1 VKLWQL
7 QDWSIDRLA
16 LVEQPRPE
24 PGPGQALVRMKAASL
39 NYRDLVVP
47 RRGYGERT
55 GSLPLVPVSDGVGE
69 VVAVGQGVSRVAP
82 GERVCPAFFQGWI
95 AGAASAERLAT
106 GLGGPLDGVMA
117 EYRLFGEQG
126 LCKAPAHLSDEE
138 AATLPCAALT
148 AWSAIVEEGRVRPG
162 DKVLVQGTGGVSLFA
177 LQFARLCGAEVIV
190 LSGSDAKLARARE
203 LGAAHGVNYRSD
215 PEWART
221 VRRLAGGD
229 GVDHV
234 VEVGGAQSMPQSVRA
249 VRAGGTVSLIGVA
262 SGPVMQVPLG
272 HIVTRSVRLQGI
284 TVGSR
289 DRFEAMLRAIAQHA
303 LRPVVDRVFGFAELR
318 AALDALAGGAHFG
331 QICIRIGRN
340 A

>member
-1 VKLWQL
+1 VFGKNEILP
-7 QDWSIDRLA
+7 
-16 LVEQPRPE
+16 VP
-24 PGPGQALVRMKAASL
+24 PGLSFLESAA
-39 NYRDLVVP
+39 
-47 RRGYGERT
+47 
-55 GSLPLVPVSDGVGE
+55 
-69 VVAVGQGVSRVAP
+69 
-82 GERVCPAFFQGWI
+82 
-95 AGAASAERLAT
+95 
-106 GLGGPLDGVMA
+106 
-117 EYRLFGEQG
+117 
-126 LCKAPAHLSDEE
+126 
-138 AATLPCAALT
+138 LPCAALT
-148 AWSAIVEEGRVRPG
+148 AWNCVRTVPDIGPGRV
-162 DKVLVQGTGGVSLFA
+162 VLTQGSGGVSLFA

-331 QICIRIGRN
+331 KICIRIGRN